1 MLSGGH
7 SKPCLSP
14 STCGFAEWWAPR
26 SRPCFRWTRTPS
38 PSITQ
43 CPEMFAP
50 RPSATHQSSSS
61 SWSVAQRSCCGP
73 AARAAGEP
81 LGDSLSCHF
90 LCVARRLLAGS
101 QSEAAGLGAGVPAAP
116 LQHHH
121 PGKGWLCDRRAFYVA
136 VGLPVHEATRSPH
149 KDGGWRKDCKMF
161 AASPGQESKPPRR
174 ERHVVPIRRSSAPG
188 PLNEHIFMKSEN

>member
-50 RPSATHQSSSS
+50 RPPHTHQSSSS

-116 LQHHH
+116 LQHHLS
-121 PGKGWLCDRRAFYVA
+121 GKGMALRPACLLCGSGA
-136 VGLPVHEATRSPH
+136 PSTR
-149 KDGGWRKDCKMF
+149 CK
-161 AASPGQESKPPRR
+161 PKPPQRR
-174 ERHVVPIRRSSAPG
+174 RLAQGLQDVCSLARARIKAPAAGEACGPHQAFLCSRS
-188 PLNEHIFMKSEN
+188 LKRTHLYEK